1 MDWAMAAAWWR
12 ASIGGS
18 RRSRCHRSRGGMTMI
33 VRHGMAGVRVRVSL
47 PLLRVV
53 RCGVPGRGMAVVRR
67 GMAAV
72 VRCRVPVA
80 VRCGVPGR
88 RVAVVRRGMAA
99 VVRCRVPVA
108 VRCGVPRRRVAAVVW
123 GTAVV
128 RCGMVG
134 LLDLIDLVQSVQH
147 VGAVVVASGMS
158 GIGMPAVV
166 GVECLLP
173 VAESVM
179 QLVEHLRGGAGLRLW
194 VIVKPVWNM
203 VRAVIKL
210 PDAMAVSVIA
220 HNVMQPGFPAAHR
233 EQHVVRKA
241 ELFLDMAD
249 ERPLL
254 RGSMKV
260 RCDGHR

>member
-53 RCGVPGRGMAVVRR
+53 RCGVPGRGM
-67 GMAAV
+67 
-72 VRCRVPVA
+72 
-80 VRCGVPGR
+80 
-88 RVAVVRRGMAA
+88 AVVRRGMAA